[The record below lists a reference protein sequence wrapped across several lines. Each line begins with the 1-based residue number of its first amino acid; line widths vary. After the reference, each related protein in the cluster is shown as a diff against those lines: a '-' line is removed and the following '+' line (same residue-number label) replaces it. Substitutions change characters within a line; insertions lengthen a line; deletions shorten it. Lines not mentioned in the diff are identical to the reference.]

1 MNETVYDTGGGFTGD
16 PAAALHVAGAAGC
29 CGNPSSA
36 TLDLPEVSTGGPC
49 CGTTAEAAASGACC
63 GSAAKT
69 DAVASG
75 AGCCG

>member
-36 TLDLPEVSTGGPC
+36 TMTLDPFN
-49 CGTTAEAAASGACC
+49 
-63 GSAAKT
+63 
-69 DAVASG
+69 
-75 AGCCG
+75 